1 MGADIGELVEK
12 AKIVAEATGRD
23 EADVLEDLLDD
34 GLVNDSNKE
43 KDLVTQLKE
52 AAVLISTVQSINQEV
67 SENTVLNG
75 GENKTEVLVETT
87 LEGDVVDRAIE
98 SVQRKV
104 KNIKKL
110 LITLAPLFLL
120 ITGGSLEAIGIIDM
134 YGANEV
140 DGGPTMPPCESMW
153 VYDDYSAD
161 DGIDKIMVRFSFFD
175 KNNCEMEINGHFI
188 LSLYQDDS
196 IYVDELLNVLFM
208 NDIDIEYHFENL
220 EVGDYELRYE
230 LHSIECDDGVCEHT
244 DDWTSS
250 HNPTFNFENQECLP
264 ETELDAPSLSANGN
278 DLIVDL
284 VFSDLGGCGQD
295 IDIRMDVWNG
305 GQHHTTIDYDE
316 INVYGEYHIL
326 ANGDTLI
333 RIEGL
338 IELKDIPDG
347 DNWLVKVQYIH
358 IGDSNYESNMVNS
371 NSLKIDEVAE
381 EILGCT
387 NSTALNYDEN
397 ATVDDDSCEYSPP
410 RCEIILFS
418 IAIQYNNNT
427 SWVQY
432 DLDCGTE
439 PNDQDGYNVS
449 VQFLMSEN
457 NTSLNYTIGYHYVKG
472 YVADTQELCLEDITA
487 GKYDFHW
494 IAVWTDDN
502 GENKFLE
509 VNWSDI
515 EITG

>member
-244 DDWTSS
+244 DDWTSP

-284 VFSDLGGCGQD
+284 VFSDRGGCGQD
-295 IDIRMDVWNG
+295 IEIEMEVWDAG
-305 GQHHTTIDYDE
+305 ELHDSLD
-316 INVYGEYHIL
+316 YGEVHSGVFWIEPE
-326 ANGDTLI
+326 GDSTIKFFITDDL
-333 RIEGL
+333 
-338 IELKDIPDG
+338 PDG
-347 DNWLVKVQYIH
+347 DDWVVKVRYSH
-358 IGDSNYESNMVNS
+358 ANADDAPYESGWRES
-371 NSLKIDEVAE
+371 NSVVIDEVE
-381 EILGCT
+381 DPIYGCMDSEAD
-387 NSTALNYDEN
+387 NHNPE

-439 PNDQDGYNVS
+439 PNDQDGFNVS
-449 VQFLMSEN
+449 VQFWMSEN
-457 NTSLNYTIGYHYVKG
+457 NTTLNYTIGYHYIKG
-472 YVADTQELCLEDITA
+472 YVADIQELCLENLTA

-494 IAVWTDDN
+494 IAVWTDDD
-502 GENKFLE
+502 GEQKLLE
-509 VNWSDI
+509 ENWLDI